1 MPECDLK
8 WLDQLRLNQTEVRP
22 QAYACHCYV
31 MYTHYCLYSTEK
43 LKNCFYGSDSAF
55 CASISWHHITQR
67 DHSSEDTNIWRQLC
81 VQPRGDLEGQS
92 LADLAV
98 PSLYVVCIFFSSSS
112 NHLDSPLSPNFFQ
125 LHVVPLYFNVL
136 LYCPHHYFS
145 GFISL
150 ANDLRSNFLSCL
162 SVATFSGSRLG
173 TDFKNHVIGHT
184 SPI

>member
-112 NHLDSPLSPNFFQ
+112 NHLDSPCCLLIFFNFT
-125 LHVVPLYFNVL
+125 LCHCILMCCYIVLITTLVVL
-136 LYCPHHYFS
+136 L
-145 GFISL
+145 
-150 ANDLRSNFLSCL
+150 
-162 SVATFSGSRLG
+162 V
-173 TDFKNHVIGHT
+173 
-184 SPI
+184 